1 MKPLSSCSLSA
12 IASLFHC
19 NFATEV
25 HKEKQVKVGDELI
38 KSMLKKVGDQISLK
52 DDSHFLMLVES

>member
-25 HKEKQVKVGDELI
+25 HKEKQVKVGD
-38 KSMLKKVGDQISLK
+38 QISLK
-52 DDSHFLMLVES
+52 DDSHFLILVES